1 MRRTFFLL
9 CCLSCLT
16 GTEVAR
22 AAATPSGARV
32 GEIEVREGNGGMPC
46 FTVPE
51 REELRYG
58 APDFRAIEVSDGA
71 AALMWKMHI
80 PKERTFSVSYHMCI
94 PYAGRLAVL
103 PQTPALPLRANRLY
117 EVVISA
123 DPPREGAAVRLYRGR
138 FCVSGTDGAWKVNS
152 DSTRCQTVR

>member
-1 MRRTFFLL
+1 MWRRSFLL
-9 CCLSCLT
+9 ISLSCLAGT
-16 GTEVAR
+16 GAAH
-22 AAATPSGARV
+22 AAATQGAARV

-51 REELRYG
+51 REELRFG
-58 APDFRAIEVSDGA
+58 APDFRAIVVSDGA

-80 PKERTFSVSYHMCI
+80 PKDRTFSVSYHMCI

-103 PQTPALPLRANRLY
+103 PQTPAVPLRANRLY
-117 EVVISA
+117 DVVISA
-123 DPPREGAAVRLYRGR
+123 DPPHEGAAARLYRGR

-152 DSTRCQTVR
+152 DSTQCKSVR